1 MGLTALPAEL
11 LLQILQNFG
20 SKELRA
26 LSVASRCLC
35 DLIKKHEEIWKGVFR
50 HQWNTLNFYIG
61 PTDAMV
67 LSSHLQQHA
76 SDAYRFLCQAVQQV
90 PSHLDLKY
98 DRAYDEDDPNDY
110 KMALVP
116 HSQALPQFRLDTS
129 NLSTSSY
136 GRSIRA
142 NAPYRFIPT
151 VVVHRQQRSHGL
163 EWQVDLTSS
172 MYFEMTIGTSSSTPQ
187 RDNPW
192 DQNNSWDIVSIGLAP
207 RRYVVIEN
215 HPGASLYQWFVA
227 YHLLEGWESFSYGYH
242 GEEGVFMTE
251 PEVEDLE
258 TFGPGDT
265 IGCGLQYRTRQ
276 AWVYFTKNGRRL
288 DGEFSCCR
296 GAALYPMFGVNIDVP
311 ITVNFGQQ
319 PFQFNAYDEMVTPL
333 EFQAAHSSIHRDL
346 FLDWDGY
353 LYAEIDDDDASSDSS
368 ELFLDSEGNFY
379 DDEYDNSDEE
389 IVAFIQQLQVP
400 NMHHLFIHGIRPDVI
415 RAIMQDIPSEE
426 AMQRELSAGDEDDL
440 PDLVSDSDEESAHY
454 SWQYAVPNVVD

>member
-67 LSSHLQQHA
+67 LSSHLQQQYPCA

-110 KMALVP
+110 K
-116 HSQALPQFRLDTS
+116 
-129 NLSTSSY
+129 
-136 GRSIRA
+136 
-142 NAPYRFIPT
+142 
-151 VVVHRQQRSHGL
+151 
-163 EWQVDLTSS
+163 
-172 MYFEMTIGTSSSTPQ
+172 PQ